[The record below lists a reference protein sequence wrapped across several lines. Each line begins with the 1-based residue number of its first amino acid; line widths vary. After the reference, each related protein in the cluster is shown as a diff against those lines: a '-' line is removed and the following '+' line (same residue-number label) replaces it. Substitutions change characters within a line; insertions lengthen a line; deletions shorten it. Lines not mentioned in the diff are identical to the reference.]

1 MKEGLVLEAVGVQRG
16 HTQIIQ
22 SVSANIGRGQIAA
35 LIGPNGTGKS
45 TLLGAI
51 AGHLAFTGGIKWNG
65 RRPEAGRIG
74 FMPQYCTVQSSLSV
88 LEVLL
93 LGRREKLG
101 WQVGRRDLDA
111 AAGMLDSFDLHAVAT
126 RAMNTLSGGQQQLV
140 LLAQRLMREPELL
153 ILDEATSALDLR
165 HQMRV
170 LELLSDY
177 VAKTGALVLMAMHD
191 LNLAARHAQNLLLL
205 EKGRLVACG
214 THEVVLSRDN
224 IRDTY
229 RIEANIVFSDG
240 FPVIVPVGSL

>member
-1 MKEGLVLEAVGVQRG
+1 MTYGLVLDGVSVKRG
-16 HTQIIQ
+16 RTQI
-22 SVSANIGRGQIAA
+22 VSSICAKIGRGQIAA

-51 AGHLAFTGGIKWNG
+51 AGHFGFSGTIEWNG
-65 RRPEAGRIG
+65 RRIERDKLG
-74 FMPQYCTVQSSLSV
+74 FMPQYCAVQSSLSV

-93 LGRREKLG
+93 LGRHEKLG
-101 WQVGRRDLDA
+101 WHVGRQDLDTA
-111 AAGMLDSFDLHAVAT
+111 SAMLDSFGLNTLAN
-126 RAMNTLSGGQQQLV
+126 RPMNTLSGGQQQLV

-170 LELLSDY
+170 LELLADY
-177 VAKTGALVLMAMHD
+177 VHRSGALVLMAIHD
-191 LNLAARHAQNLLLL
+191 LNLAARHAQSLLLL

-214 THEVVLSRDN
+214 THDVVLSSEN

-229 RIEANIVFSDG
+229 RIEANVIVSDG
-240 FPVIVPVGSL
+240 FPVIVPVAAR

>member
-1 MKEGLVLEAVGVQRG
+1 MTQGLVLDAVGVRRG
-16 HTQIIQ
+16 KTQIIH
-22 SVSANIGRGQIAA
+22 SLSAGIGRGQIAA

-51 AGHLAFTGGIKWNG
+51 AGHVAFTGAITWNG
-65 RRPEAGRIG
+65 CRPGDGKVG
-74 FMPQYCTVQSSLSV
+74 FMPQYCAVQSSLSV

-101 WQVGRRDLDA
+101 WHVNVRDLDA
-111 AAGMLDSFDLHAVAT
+111 AASMLGSFGLEALAA

-177 VAKTGALVLMAMHD
+177 VEKTGALVLMAMHD
-191 LNLAARHAQNLLLL
+191 LNLAARHAQSLLLL
-205 EKGRLVACG
+205 EGGRLVACG

-229 RIEANIVFSDG
+229 RIDATIVHWDG
-240 FPVIVPVGSL
+240 FPVIVPVAAR